1 MTMKIRPPATSDIT
15 AFLRHLFL
23 RTEKELIQEIKK
35 KRNREQVE
43 YAEVAALERVQGI
56 LQNMVDASWSYVP
69 AMIEKIFYHSDKDAA
84 GYSNARSLASSR
96 SVTQLA
102 IMEQLSNNLQ
112 GQIVEMAGA
121 AKKSVETV
129 FTIARLEDDPYRKLA
144 LEQVLREEAAG
155 KPWIKSSQDLVKDME
170 ANGITG
176 FTDKA
181 GRKWSMQ
188 SYGNMAVRTT
198 AHQAEVAAL
207 LSSDDHDLWQIVKIG
222 STCPVCA
229 PLEGRIYSK
238 SGLDPDYPPLSIAFG
253 KIDTNGPNDLTNTY
267 LNIHPNCLHS
277 LVKYTTIG
285 KSAERIQK
293 DKDFSSIEKNP
304 LNRDPRTKK
313 QIAAYQEKQRNRQ
326 QLYRDIKQHKE
337 YRAALGKDIPKD
349 FAKFRELKYNDPE
362 KWKLYIDYKRSVEKG
377 MISPLSGVKN
387 YIRLHD
393 EIDAKMIGIE
403 TAQGTKITGQ
413 RKHFME
419 RVIGTMR
426 DPKIG
431 RPRSGVT
438 VEDIQDALKNP
449 LDVRKIVVGTKG
461 DRSQKYFGAN
471 ATVSINPDTGMLIQ
485 CNPTDSDVA
494 RRLNERNGKKV

>member
-1 MTMKIRPPATSDIT
+1 M
-15 AFLRHLFL
+15 
-23 RTEKELIQEIKK
+23 
-35 KRNREQVE
+35 
-43 YAEVAALERVQGI
+43 
-56 LQNMVDASWSYVP
+56 
-69 AMIEKIFYHSDKDAA
+69 
-84 GYSNARSLASSR
+84 
-96 SVTQLA
+96 
-102 IMEQLSNNLQ
+102 
-112 GQIVEMAGA
+112 
-121 AKKSVETV
+121 
-129 FTIARLEDDPYRKLA
+129 
-144 LEQVLREEAAG
+144 
-155 KPWIKSSQDLVKDME
+155 
-170 ANGITG
+170 
-176 FTDKA
+176 
-181 GRKWSMQ
+181 
-188 SYGNMAVRTT
+188 
-198 AHQAEVAAL
+198 
-207 LSSDDHDLWQIVKIG
+207 
-222 STCPVCA
+222 CA

-238 SGLDPDYPPLSIAFG
+238 SGMNPDYPPLSIAFG

-337 YRAALGKDIPKD
+337 YRTALGKDVPKD

-362 KWKLYIDYKRSVEKG
+362 KWKLYVDYKRSVEKG
-377 MISPLSGVKN
+377 MLSPLSGVKN

-393 EIDAKMIGIE
+393 EIDAKMIGLE
-403 TAQGTKITGQ
+403 TAQGTKVTGQ

-419 RVIGTMR
+419 RVIGTMK
-426 DPKIG
+426 DPKTG
-431 RPRSGVT
+431 RSRSGVT
-438 VEDIQDALKNP
+438 VEEIQDALKNP
-449 LDVRKIVVGTKG
+449 LDIRKIVVDTKG
-461 DRSQKYFGAN
+461 DRSQRYVGAN